1 VVHSYATGGSS
12 DNEHW
17 GPPHR
22 LGDALNANTQESCT
36 TYNILKVARHL
47 HAWTGNA
54 SYVDFLERALLN
66 GLVGNQNRAAPFAEV
81 CVWKTPHHPLPDWQ
95 WSLGRQPMPDNH
107 PSPRSLRTPETM
119 ASGWRP
125 VISEWNEGLA
135 GCPASLCLPLA

>member
-1 VVHSYATGGSS
+1 MAVSYATGGSS
-12 DNEHW
+12 DHEHW

-47 HAWTGNA
+47 HAWTANA

-81 CVWKTPHHPLPDWQ
+81 CEDKPTPTPGL
-95 WSLGRQPMPDNH
+95 SVE
-107 PSPRSLRTPETM
+107 PRPTTD
-119 ASGWRP
+119 A
-125 VISEWNEGLA
+125 
-135 GCPASLCLPLA
+135 

>member
-1 VVHSYATGGSS
+1 LCVSYATGGSS

-81 CVWKTPHHPLPDWQ
+81 CEEKHTHPHARV
-95 WSLGRQPMPDNH
+95 S
-107 PSPRSLRTPETM
+107 
-119 ASGWRP
+119 
-125 VISEWNEGLA
+125 V
-135 GCPASLCLPLA
+135 